1 MTQHEVDALGTPVSL
16 GFPGPRRVLAHPEQ
30 REPLAREKRGGG
42 LGFANPRC
50 WKAGVVLAQTV
61 PAGRGRGVNKGAPA
75 APNVKPHPR
84 TGSWETEPLEER
96 DRQPGRFPF
105 LQFMVLPGGGAGR
118 AAPPPHRMS
127 GSPFTPWCAGE
138 HRVHVTPFSSTKKV
152 FFFLLVLKENKHVKR
167 SQCLVAP
174 ALCLPGLM
182 ESETLA
188 PGFRGDRA
196 APPWPLVTTGRPG
209 ACSRES
215 EVALHLDK
223 RLPAVRV
230 GRAAFAG
237 PTARLITFSSFWLR
251 LRPAQGAGGCP
262 EGVCVCVF
270 LSTELPRTPGVE
282 PGDGEKEAGAE
293 GLQAAPPGPQD
304 PCCWG
309 WGARVGG
316 LSWGR
321 AS

>member
-1 MTQHEVDALGTPVSL
+1 MKKETDNPDASRFCSSWCSL
-16 GFPGPRRVLAHPEQ
+16 GEALAGPPLRHTECPGPRSRRVGVQVSTEYTLRHFLLP
-30 REPLAREKRGGG
+30 KRS
-42 LGFANPRC
+42 L
-50 WKAGVVLAQTV
+50 
-61 PAGRGRGVNKGAPA
+61 
-75 APNVKPHPR
+75 
-84 TGSWETEPLEER
+84 
-96 DRQPGRFPF
+96 
-105 LQFMVLPGGGAGR
+105 
-118 AAPPPHRMS
+118 
-127 GSPFTPWCAGE
+127 
-138 HRVHVTPFSSTKKV
+138 

-167 SQCLVAP
+167 SQRLVAP

-237 PTARLITFSSFWLR
+237 PTARLITSSSFLLR

-270 LSTELPRTPGVE
+270 LSTGLPRTPGVE

-293 GLQAAPPGPQD
+293 GLQAARPGPQD

-309 WGARVGG
+309 RGARLGG
-316 LSWGR
+316 LSWGS
-321 AS
+321 ASQQVGGTGFPRSWAI